1 MHSTSNLHD
10 IVRARLIA
18 TAAIAAALMPS
29 CDCDPHAMNHLWSRF
44 GAGPTND
51 HSVVSGPAKLG
62 VADLTEEWQVEG
74 QPAINSQ
81 LVTDGDAIYYGDYAG
96 MVVARSIADGGLVW
110 QTAVSGGSENPRV
123 QSTPLVIQ
131 DYVYATEY
139 LSATLFKLD
148 RATGAIIWQRAL
160 GDASHRAT
168 GSPVF
173 TTYQGIPLVIQGLDS
188 DQNTPYLPG
197 RAPEPLYTDNP
208 ILLEGQRH
216 FTAIG
221 RVVAVHAET
230 GVIVWSR
237 AVNANENEYGIGV
250 WSTPAI
256 DHGRIYVGTGQSYN
270 PPSSPNACA
279 ILGLDLADGSIVQ
292 VMSFKPTPQP
302 EDPAESCVWS
312 AAYPGE
318 NPTPL
323 GPAGDTDVGSS
334 PVLHT
339 EPVGPYRS
347 VDLVTAMNKAGRIRS
362 FDRDTGQ
369 LVWERTFSTTKGSVF
384 GNPGVSYANGVI
396 FAPVLNDTTL
406 NSRDILDLSN
416 GTFEFWPVFLQNA
429 ANVNTTTLVALDAA
443 TGQDIWIQQ
452 NVSGHTLG
460 ALSIGKDVVYHAN
473 FAGRLTAYDANN
485 GDELFSAYSPLVEVF
500 PQSSLFLNAPYA
512 NSATLVDES
521 VFVATGIGIPS
532 DGTITKYGAPPNDQV
547 ADAAE

>member
-1 MHSTSNLHD
+1 MHSISNLLD
-10 IVRARLIA
+10 IVRARRIA
-18 TAAIAAALMPS
+18 TAAIAAALIQS
-29 CDCDPHAMNHLWSRF
+29 RDAHAMNHLWSRF

-51 HSVVSGPAKLG
+51 HGVVSGPAKPR
-62 VADLTEEWQVEG
+62 VPDLTAEWQVKE
-74 QPAINSQ
+74 QPTINSQ

-96 MVVARSIADGGLVW
+96 RVVARSIADGGLIW
-110 QTAVSGGSENPRV
+110 QTTVSGGSANPRV
-123 QSTPLVIQ
+123 QSTPLVVQ
-131 DYVYATEY
+131 DSVYATEY
-139 LSATLFKLD
+139 FSATLFKLD
-148 RATGAIIWQRAL
+148 RATGAILWQRAL
-160 GDASHRAT
+160 GDTSHRAT

-173 TTYQGIPLVIQGLDS
+173 TTYQRIPLVIHGLDS
-188 DQNTPYLPG
+188 DQGTAYLPG

-230 GVIVWSR
+230 GAIVWSR
-237 AVNANENEYGIGV
+237 AVNANEKEYGIGV

-256 DHGRIYVGTGQSYN
+256 DGGRIYVGTGQSYN

-279 ILGLDLADGSIVQ
+279 ILGLDLADGRIVQ
-292 VMSFKPTPQP
+292 VMSFKPTTPG
-302 EDPAESCVWS
+302 DPAESCVWS

-318 NPTPL
+318 NPTLP

-339 EPVGPYRS
+339 EHVGPYRS

-362 FDRDTGQ
+362 FDRRTGQ
-369 LVWERTFSTTKGSVF
+369 LVWERTFSTTKGSIF

-396 FAPVLNDTTL
+396 FAPVINDTTL
-406 NSRDILDLSN
+406 TSRNILDLSN
-416 GTFEFWPVFLQNA
+416 GAFEFLPAFLHNA

-443 TGQDIWIQQ
+443 TGQNIWIRE
-452 NVSGHTLG
+452 NVLGHTFG

-473 FAGRLTAYDANN
+473 FAGQLTAYDADN
-485 GDELFSAYSPLVEVF
+485 GDELFSDSSPLVEVF
-500 PQSSLFLNAPYA
+500 PQSSLFINAPYA
-512 NSATLVDES
+512 NSATLVDGS
-521 VFVATGIGIPS
+521 VFVATGIGIPG
-532 DGTITKYGAPPNDQV
+532 DGSITKYGPLLDDQV